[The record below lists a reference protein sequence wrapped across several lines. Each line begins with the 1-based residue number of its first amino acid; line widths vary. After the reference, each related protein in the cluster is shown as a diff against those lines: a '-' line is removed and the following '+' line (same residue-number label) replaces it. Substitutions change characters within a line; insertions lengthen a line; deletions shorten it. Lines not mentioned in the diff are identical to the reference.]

1 MANTSRI
8 AGFKPVKHLT
18 GAPYNGQANI
28 YEVPAGEAVP
38 VFVGDLVKLSDSA
51 ATAGVPAVEALV
63 AASSQVTSGAIV
75 GAVVGIINAK
85 LDPLDG
91 TMTAGSIALDTPQYR
106 PASTKQ
112 FVLVADAPDLIFETE
127 ADAAVAAASV
137 GLNVGIGA
145 SAHTTPLI
153 SGASPMYVYSTTA
166 PTTTST
172 LPVQIVGV
180 VKRVDNE
187 INSAYNKVLVRIN
200 THAFGSVGV
209 AGV

>member
-8 AGFKPVKHLT
+8 SGFRPVKHIT
-18 GAPYNGQANI
+18 GAPYNGQVNI
-28 YEVPAGEAVP
+28 YEVPAGESVP

-51 ATAGVPAVEALV
+51 ATAGVPAVEAVV
-63 AASSQVTSGAIV
+63 AASSQIIAGPIL
-75 GAVVGIINAK
+75 GAVVGVLNTK
-85 LDPLDG
+85 MDPLDG
-91 TMTAGSIALDTPQYR
+91 TMTAGSISLDTPQYR
-106 PASTKQ
+106 AASTKQ
-112 FVLVADAPDLIFETE
+112 YVLVADAPDLVFEAE

-145 SAHTTPLI
+145 SAHTTPLLT
-153 SGASPMYVYSTTA
+153 GASPMYVYSTTA
-166 PTTTST
+166 PATTST
-172 LPVQIVGV
+172 LPLQIVGV

-200 THAFGSVGV
+200 VHAFGSVGV

>member
-8 AGFKPVKHLT
+8 SGFRPVKHIT
-18 GAPYNGQANI
+18 GAPYNGQVNI
-28 YEVPAGEAVP
+28 YEVPAGESVP

-51 ATAGVPAVEALV
+51 ATAGVPAVEAVV
-63 AASSQVTSGAIV
+63 AASSQITAGPFL
-75 GAVVGIINAK
+75 GAVVGVLNTK
-85 LDPLDG
+85 MDPLDG
-91 TMTAGSIALDTPQYR
+91 TMTAGSISLDTPQYR
-106 PASTKQ
+106 AASTKQ
-112 FVLVADAPDLIFETE
+112 YVLVADAPDLVFEAE

-145 SAHTTPLI
+145 SAHTTPLLT
-153 SGASPMYVYSTTA
+153 GASPMYVYSTTA

-172 LPVQIVGV
+172 LPLQIVGV

-200 THAFGSVGV
+200 VHAFGSVGV